1 MNDTFI
7 PRIALPTLL
16 AVIPL
21 YIIFLS
27 IVSNNDSIS
36 YGFLHKHRSKFVIML
51 FIVLTISL
59 TLSILFGSTIFLE
72 YLREISISLYSII
85 VFYLIYSL
93 FYRFIEIFR
102 RIYIKSSKYNNSE
115 SVDSLAQEIEHLKE
129 LEVGV
134 RK

>member
-1 MNDTFI
+1 MNDTFT

-59 TLSILFGSTIFLE
+59 PLSILFGSTIFLE